1 MEKEDAPLREADVQM
16 NGWLFSLHPSIRSL
30 LCGFHFISALCI
42 DPAWR
47 GGSYTNMANEAR
59 SIVAAVTAIN

>member
-1 MEKEDAPLREADVQM
+1 MEKEAADGPM
-16 NGWLFSLHPSIRSL
+16 HGRLFSLPHLSIHPSIRSI

-42 DPAWR
+42 DPVWR